1 MHTIALRLLTM
12 PLLIPCKRLGIPG
25 RGPARFFT
33 DSLPKTTKMNMFW
46 LRVGSPPLGSFRG
59 PLDRCA
65 PKPWPWPWP
74 WPWLWP
80 WPCGLRMTYSL
91 PIAYHALTD
100 SLQTSIFSQGIAR
113 YRKNYCAHV
122 VWGVWWGL
130 RMTRSCEQH
139 PTLRHRLNIWNG
151 LMVSSRMGGGQGQP
165 ERTAWQTPTE
175 GREWAQKTNHYL
187 APTLWKRTVR
197 FQSVGPK

>member
-1 MHTIALRLLTM
+1 
-12 PLLIPCKRLGIPG
+12 
-25 RGPARFFT
+25 
-33 DSLPKTTKMNMFW
+33 
-46 LRVGSPPLGSFRG
+46 
-59 PLDRCA
+59 
-65 PKPWPWPWP
+65 
-74 WPWLWP
+74 
-80 WPCGLRMTYSL
+80 MTYSL

-100 SLQTSIFSQGIAR
+100 SLQTIIFSQGIAR

-151 LMVSSRMGGGQGQP
+151 LMVSSRMGGGHGQP

-175 GREWAQKTNHYL
+175 GPEWAQKTNHYL
-187 APTLWKRTVR
+187 APTLVPRTVR
-197 FQSVGPK
+197 GKSVGAKKWFNFRARKVGPETLPASRPRESQTFGGCMRSV